1 MSVVAAIRGGSV
13 NFPLFLHVFGA
24 MLLVGTLLAAA
35 IALLL
40 SWRRHWAA
48 AGLTRLGLWVVPLG
62 VVPAYVLMRIGAQWT
77 ESREHLPKQ
86 ITDST
91 WLGIGYLTADAGAVV
106 ILVAVVLAVVGLRRL
121 RSGRGTRLAGAAG
134 VLSVLLLAAYTVAV
148 WAMST
153 KPD

>member
-1 MSVVAAIRGGSV
+1 
-13 NFPLFLHVFGA
+13 
-24 MLLVGTLLAAA
+24 
-35 IALLL
+35 
-40 SWRRHWAA
+40 
-48 AGLTRLGLWVVPLG
+48 
-62 VVPAYVLMRIGAQWT
+62 
-77 ESREHLPKQ
+77 LPKQ